1 MEWLLSIYMPQSWS
15 TPTYEKSVK
24 VKVWSCIATVKM
36 ERALEDRVRAVKQL
50 ASLAEQNDEYKN
62 IIYEEDGEPSLQRLL
77 KEKISLDAQIM
88 AVKTLCLL
96 ANEKDRKRVI
106 MKEMVST
113 ILSHLSRT
121 SAMSDQIQAANLV
134 TGIAEHNPELK
145 EYALIRENVIWQ
157 LVTLLSPAGDTKPNP
172 KLKLSCSR
180 ALWMLVQGS
189 ISNCKTLTE
198 TKGMLCLEK
207 SQPESNNEFRHS
219 TFKSS
224 SSAAKAVVDEL
235 LRVIK
240 EFDKMKLRIPAIK
253 SVHWQGLF
261 QRKSAK

>member
-1 MEWLLSIYMPQSWS
+1 
-15 TPTYEKSVK
+15 
-24 VKVWSCIATVKM
+24 M

-88 AVKTLCLL
+88 AVKTLGLL

-113 ILSHLSRT
+113 ILSRLSRT

-198 TKGMLCLEK
+198 TKGMLCLGKLLITEK
-207 SQPESNNEFRHS
+207 DELQYNCLIIIREITAIAESNNEFRHS

-224 SSAAKAVVDEL
+224 SPAAKAVVDEL
-235 LRVIK
+235 LREIK